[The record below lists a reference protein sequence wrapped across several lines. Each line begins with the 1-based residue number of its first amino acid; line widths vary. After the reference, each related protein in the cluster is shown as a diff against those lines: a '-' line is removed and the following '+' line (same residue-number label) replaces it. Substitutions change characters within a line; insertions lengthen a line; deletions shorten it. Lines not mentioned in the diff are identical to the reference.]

1 MNKEEFLK
9 AISEIPKSETKS
21 CISAYNSINVEDLAN
36 AIDRFKIVPSYNDLL
51 KENTNLKQALSEIR
65 EYVKGSYEMATYTK
79 SVSLDKENIEDILQ
93 IIDKYMKEDDKN

>member
-51 KENTNLKQALSEIR
+51 KENTNLKQALNEIKEYNQKLVDSKLSFSEDLIA
-65 EYVKGSYEMATYTK
+65 EMNLK
-79 SVSLDKENIEDILQ
+79 IL
-93 IIDKYMKEDDKN
+93 DKYMKEDDKN